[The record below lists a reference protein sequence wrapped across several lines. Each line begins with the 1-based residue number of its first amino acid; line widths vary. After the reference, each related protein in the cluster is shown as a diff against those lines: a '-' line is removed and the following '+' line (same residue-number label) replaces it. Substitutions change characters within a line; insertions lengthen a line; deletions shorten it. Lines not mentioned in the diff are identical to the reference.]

1 MIHEVGGVEV
11 EACGC
16 VVILFTQFCSLL
28 TCVSRVSLTC
38 LYLIMNLLYV
48 SPRRLQRGHKLDI
61 FALLSRRPMQHNETD
76 ATGARIKVHSA
87 FTYSMK
93 AHTDEMID
101 GLSSSSK
108 RTINQMRKSMAATA
122 GNRWKAGGMRSRR
135 L

>member
-1 MIHEVGGVEV
+1 MSPLV
-11 EACGC
+11 ACNGD
-16 VVILFTQFCSLL
+16 
-28 TCVSRVSLTC
+28 
-38 LYLIMNLLYV
+38 
-48 SPRRLQRGHKLDI
+48 KLDI
-61 FALLSRRPMQHNETD
+61 FALLNRRPMQHNETD

-101 GLSSSSK
+101 GLSSSSSSK